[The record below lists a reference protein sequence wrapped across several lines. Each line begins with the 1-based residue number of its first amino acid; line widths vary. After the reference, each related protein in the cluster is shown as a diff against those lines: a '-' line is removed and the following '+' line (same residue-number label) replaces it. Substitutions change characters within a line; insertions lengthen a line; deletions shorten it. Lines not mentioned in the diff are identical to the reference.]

1 MSKITNR
8 EIAKLAGVSPS
19 AVSIAINGKKGI
31 SEDTRTKILT
41 IARQYN
47 YFTGSDSVKV
57 VQKRSTYIAALF
69 RTDTLLKDQVFYT
82 EMLDFAMPLCRNLG
96 LTLVTT
102 FMSVNDS
109 SLELP
114 QAISNGDV
122 DGVLIFGD
130 QNPRIYTELNHLGV
144 PFVIL
149 DSCQTDSAYPS
160 IFVDYSRAAYLA
172 TRYLLDLG
180 HRDIVYLSNG
190 SLHAFNNLILDGFQK
205 ATSECDITLYPNRF
219 QLNIED
225 EKSIRTCLE
234 RALSGPCMPTAIF
247 CSVDYYSLRVM
258 RVLNAMGLRIPDDI
272 SIVSIDDINVTQL
285 ITPALSTVH
294 INREEMLQNGIDM
307 LLSMIKGKSV
317 SSQKLSAP
325 ELRVRETTKRANI
338 PEHL

>member
-8 EIAKLAGVSPS
+8 EIAKLVGVSPS

-31 SEDTRTKILT
+31 SEDTRAKILT

-47 YFTGSDSVKV
+47 YFTGSDSIKV

-69 RTDTLLKDQVFYT
+69 RTDTQLKDQVFYT
-82 EMLDFAMPLCRNLG
+82 EILEYAMPLCRKLG

-102 FMSVNDS
+102 FMSVDDS
-109 SLELP
+109 SLDLP
-114 QAISNGDV
+114 QAIRNGDV

-130 QNPRIYTELNHLGV
+130 QNPRIYAELNHLGV

-149 DSCQTDSAYPS
+149 DSCQPDNAYPS
-160 IFVDYSRAAYLA
+160 VFVDYSMAAYLA

-180 HRDIVYLSNG
+180 HRDIIYLSNG
-190 SLHAFNNLILDGFQK
+190 SLHAFNTLVLNGFQK
-205 ATSECDITLYPNRF
+205 ATSECNITLYPNRF
-219 QLNIED
+219 QLSIED
-225 EKSIRTCLE
+225 EKNIRACLE

-247 CSVDYYSLRVM
+247 CSVDYYALRVM

-272 SIVSIDDINVTQL
+272 SMISIDDINVARL

-294 INREEMLQNGIDM
+294 INREELLQDGIDM
-307 LLSMIKGKSV
+307 LLAMIKGKSV
-317 SSQKLSAP
+317 SSKKLSVP
-325 ELRVRETTKRANI
+325 ELQIRETTKGII
-338 PEHL
+338 PTQQA